1 MNIHIKHYVVLCTH
15 KCILSSTTFVTPQP
29 LRTAQTNVQVDVG
42 RAYQQFSHQ
51 RISHFYDLH
60 LATGRETAKRMRL
73 LKYPKLCWKLS
84 GNPQCYQSECLTSI
98 HL

>member
-42 RAYQQFSHQ
+42 RAY
-51 RISHFYDLH
+51 
-60 LATGRETAKRMRL
+60 
-73 LKYPKLCWKLS
+73 
-84 GNPQCYQSECLTSI
+84 
-98 HL
+98 